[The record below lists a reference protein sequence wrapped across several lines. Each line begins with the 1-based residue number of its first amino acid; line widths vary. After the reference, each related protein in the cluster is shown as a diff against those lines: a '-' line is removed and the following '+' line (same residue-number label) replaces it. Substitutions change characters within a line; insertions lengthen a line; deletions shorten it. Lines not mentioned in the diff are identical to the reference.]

1 MTGTSSVTLSCGVS
15 LEHTSGIS
23 RPLLISVWSKLTCRS
38 GCAPHSRFSSKGAPC
53 TSETHAEV
61 YGVRGWAWT
70 LAESWS
76 VHMAVEHCSMASP
89 NSDAARSSHISR
101 CRFMTFVA
109 ANNREYLSIS
119 ISNSV
124 TIPTFSPSRALSPAL
139 LLYPLQRPGLHPDS
153 FHKQAKKPATVFG
166 SLWGGFFH
174 IETFTF

>member
-23 RPLLISVWSKLTCRS
+23 RPLLISVRSKLTCRS

-76 VHMAVEHCSMASP
+76 SEVHTAMQALGK
-89 NSDAARSSHISR
+89 SR
-101 CRFMTFVA
+101 VHTCQHTQPDPA
-109 ANNREYLSIS
+109 
-119 ISNSV
+119 
-124 TIPTFSPSRALSPAL
+124 PPHPLSPWR
-139 LLYPLQRPGLHPDS
+139 PLFLCVPFSKPDRVSSPTSSTCPGVQHLWERDS
-153 FHKQAKKPATVFG
+153 SAQAGRGVLTVQ
-166 SLWGGFFH
+166 
-174 IETFTF
+174 